1 MPHSH
6 KSRGEFGIR
15 EIRYVSY
22 CYAVVGEIAI
32 RFSPNRVQQA
42 SYPMPN
48 SYRSRGGFGIKAIRY
63 ASYCYAVVG
72 ESAIR
77 FLSNR
82 AQKNHRF
89 LFQVHV
95 KHVFFI
101 PNTPEKTS
109 N

>member
-48 SYRSRGGFGIKAIRY
+48 SYRSRGGFGIREIRHVSYPY
-63 ASYCYAVVG
+63 AEVG
-72 ESAIR
+72 EMDICFSA
-77 FLSNR
+77 NR
-82 AQKNHRF
+82 VQKNHRF
-89 LFQVHV
+89 LSRVHV